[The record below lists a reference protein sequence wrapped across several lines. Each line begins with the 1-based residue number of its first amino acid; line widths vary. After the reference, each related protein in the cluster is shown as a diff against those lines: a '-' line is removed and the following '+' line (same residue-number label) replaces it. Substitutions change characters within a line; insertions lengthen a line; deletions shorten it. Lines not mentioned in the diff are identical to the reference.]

1 MTSNTQNIKPNIEET
16 AVITKKDLRKVFWK
30 SLPFE
35 ISWNYV
41 RQDHMGFAYSMT
53 PILEKLYNTKEEKA
67 EALKRHMEFFN
78 ITVYF
83 STLVLGIVTAME
95 ERRAKDPDFDTASI
109 NNVKVSLIG
118 PLSGIGDSIFLGTLR
133 IITAGIGASLAMNGS
148 ILGAVVFLLL
158 YNIPAFAVRYIG
170 MMKGYQVGTDL
181 LDKIQKSGLMDKVS
195 KMTGILGLMT
205 IGSMIATMVTV
216 HVPLK
221 FGSGD
226 AVTTLQSILDSIM
239 PCLLPVCVTSV
250 IYWLLGKNLKT
261 TSILLGII
269 TVSILCAFFNILTV

>member
-1 MTSNTQNIKPNIEET
+1 
-16 AVITKKDLRKVFWK
+16 
-30 SLPFE
+30 
-35 ISWNYV
+35 
-41 RQDHMGFAYSMT
+41 
-53 PILEKLYNTKEEKA
+53 
-67 EALKRHMEFFN
+67 
-78 ITVYF
+78 
-83 STLVLGIVTAME
+83 
-95 ERRAKDPDFDTASI
+95 
-109 NNVKVSLIG
+109 
-118 PLSGIGDSIFLGTLR
+118 
-133 IITAGIGASLAMNGS
+133 MNGS

-239 PCLLPVCVTSV
+239 PCFLPVCVTSV